1 VLGAVYCAAMTYFL
15 SNGTW
20 LRLVFWT
27 ALGFAIYA
35 LYGFKHS
42 RLRKR

>member
-1 VLGAVYCAAMTYFL
+1 MTYFL

-27 ALGFAIYA
+27 ALGFAIYGF
-35 LYGFKHS
+35 YGFKHS

>member
-1 VLGAVYCAAMTYFL
+1 
-15 SNGTW
+15 
-20 LRLVFWT
+20 VFWT
-27 ALGFAIYA
+27 AIGFAIYA

>member
-1 VLGAVYCAAMTYFL
+1 MTYFL

-20 LRLVFWT
+20 WRLVIWT

>member
-1 VLGAVYCAAMTYFL
+1 
-15 SNGTW
+15 
-20 LRLVFWT
+20 VFWT

>member
-1 VLGAVYCAAMTYFL
+1 MMRFL
-15 SNGTW
+15 SDGTW

-27 ALGFAIYA
+27 ILGFAIYA